1 MDTIVYTVE
10 GKEKGR
16 YELPEYFNTEV
27 KTALLHEIT
36 TGYLAR
42 YEKLVTSGNRGAVLE
57 YK

>member
-1 MDTIVYTVE
+1 MDTIVYSID

-16 YELPEYFNTEV
+16 YELPEFFNTEV

-42 YEKLVTSGNRGAVLE
+42 YAKLVSSGAQGAVLS
-57 YK
+57 